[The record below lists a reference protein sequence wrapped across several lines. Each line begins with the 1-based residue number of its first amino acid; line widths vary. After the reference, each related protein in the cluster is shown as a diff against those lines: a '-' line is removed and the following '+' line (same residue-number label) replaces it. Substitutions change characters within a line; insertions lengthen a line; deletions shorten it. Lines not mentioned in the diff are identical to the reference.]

1 MLDRAINNRL
11 VSLVSLFE
19 IEELELLSR
28 FSLSLGAGE
37 STSLAYAYCHGTY
50 FLSDENNSAFMREI
64 RNTISEAR
72 LKRTLDLLAEAIS
85 ENLFSILSLKKR
97 IKELENKAVT
107 PRDLNDIEH
116 LNRIL
121 VKLENRD
128 K

>member
-1 MLDRAINNRL
+1 
-11 VSLVSLFE
+11 
-19 IEELELLSR
+19 
-28 FSLSLGAGE
+28 
-37 STSLAYAYCHGTY
+37 
-50 FLSDENNSAFMREI
+50 MREV

-97 IKELENKAVT
+97 IKELENKAVSL
-107 PRDLNDIEH
+107 RDLNDIEH
-116 LNRIL
+116 LKRIL